1 MSGPQNNNTDMW
13 SKILLLESKIN
24 ETERGLNKLDSSLT
38 EIHRKIDQ
46 IKDDLRNHKNIPQIE
61 SKIKEVEEEVDSVKL
76 ELPEIRLIKKMFMGL
91 VAFLLSAFLGL
102 IWNALIINPNKISS
116 TKSAE
121 EMDAIAK
128 RFVEEY
134 KKKNIQ

>member
-1 MSGPQNNNTDMW
+1 MSGTQNTNDVW

-24 ETERGLNKLDSSLT
+24 ETDRGLNKLDSSLS

-46 IKDDLRNHKNIPQIE
+46 IKDDLRNHKNIPEIE
-61 SKIKEVEEEVDSVKL
+61 SKIKEVEEEVDNVKL
-76 ELPEIRLIKKMFMGL
+76 ELPEIRLIKKLFMGL

-102 IWNALIINPNKISS
+102 IWNALVLNPSKTNSV
-116 TKSAE
+116 KSAE